1 MSLCELTEFI
11 IKSIVED
18 TESVKV
24 EEESTDKTITINV
37 TVNESDKGKVI
48 GRGGKVINSI
58 RTILQESSTI
68 NNDKYVRLE
77 VNR

>member
-1 MSLCELTEFI
+1 MSLCELAEFI
-11 IKSIVED
+11 IKSIVTD
-18 TESVKV
+18 ADSVKV

-48 GRGGKVINSI
+48 GRGGKVINAI
-58 RTILQESSTI
+58 RTLLQESSTI
-68 NNDKYVRLE
+68 NNDKYVKLE